1 MQIRLLA
8 GKAEKRGFRLNR
20 HYECLGKGLDFDIY
34 SFNKHSLIFD
44 NGPDCRLCIRDRVDS
59 KTDMVSVPL
68 ELMV

>member
-8 GKAEKRGFRLNR
+8 GKAEKGGFRLNH

-44 NGPDCRLCIRDRVDS
+44 NGPDCRVCIRDRVDS
-59 KTDMVSVPL
+59 KSDMISVPL

>member
-8 GKAEKRGFRLNR
+8 GKAGKGGFRLDH

-44 NGPDCRLCIRDRVDS
+44 NGPDCRLRIRDRVDS
-59 KTDMVSVPL
+59 KADMISVPL
-68 ELMV
+68 EFMV